1 MSRTASMRTSSTSG
15 VVGDRLCW
23 DDVMV
28 EGGGSTG
35 RGSPLRRLHERLLSP
50 TQLLTGSTKLRV
62 ARATDG
68 SWTITEP
75 GRDTAFRHLGTRG
88 HALAVATSSLA
99 EARGGEIEVTE
110 EDGATHLIPV
120 PKNKRP
126 WWQAT
131 RSPLASLLL
140 GLLWLGLFTLRVLD
154 TGWPPGWRYN
164 TFVLVITGIAA
175 ALYLSSTVLLIR
187 RRRAP
192 RSSG

>member
-1 MSRTASMRTSSTSG
+1 
-15 VVGDRLCW
+15 
-23 DDVMV
+23 MV
-28 EGGGSTG
+28 EGHLTG
-35 RGSPLRRLHERLLSP
+35 RSSPLRRLHEWLLSP
-50 TQLLTGSTKLRV
+50 TQLETGSTRLRV
-62 ARATDG
+62 GRATDG

-75 GRDTAFRHLGTRG
+75 GRDTAFRHLATRDQ
-88 HALAVATSSLA
+88 ALTVATSSLA
-99 EARGGEIEVTE
+99 DARGGQIEITK

-120 PKNKRP
+120 SKTKRP

-140 GLLWLGLFTLRVLD
+140 GLLWLGLFTVRVLD
-154 TGWPPGWRYN
+154 TDWPPGWSYN

-187 RRRAP
+187 RRQAQ